1 MGKVE
6 LIMAPLTLDEV
17 GRQHKDGFVT
27 LLDEMDDILHD
38 ALARDKVSL
47 MEANPYAIFL

>member
-6 LIMAPLTLDEV
+6 FIMAPLTLDEV
-17 GRQHKDGFVT
+17 GRQHKDGLVT
-27 LLDEMDDILHD
+27 LLDEMYDILHD

-47 MEANPYAIFL
+47 VETNPYAVFL